1 MYDEVA
7 ARVRIPR
14 DGTKN
19 FLIGIGLIKAQRKV
33 LAYDLKSCETSL
45 SQPC

>member
-1 MYDEVA
+1 MYDEGA

-19 FLIGIGLIKAQRKV
+19 FLIGIGLVKTQPK
-33 LAYDLKSCETSL
+33 LLTYDLKSC
-45 SQPC
+45 